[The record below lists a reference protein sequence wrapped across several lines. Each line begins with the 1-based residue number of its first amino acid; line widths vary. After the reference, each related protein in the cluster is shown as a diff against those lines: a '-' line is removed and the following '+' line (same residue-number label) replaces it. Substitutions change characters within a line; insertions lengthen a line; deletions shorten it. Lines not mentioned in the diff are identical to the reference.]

1 MNAPIWIP
9 QSLALVDMGCVWKK
23 NFMAVGGG
31 NDPRAAADKTL
42 AELASIRQSVEHVIL
57 CLDTP
62 PYTRRVAIYPE
73 YKAQRSPMTEVERE
87 QKKRLLAECKRLGY
101 QMARVEGEEADDVIA
116 TLAKI
121 YGGVIPDVRLV
132 GSDKDLAQCVTENVR
147 QMVPPVGER
156 PGELR
161 GPARVLEKYG
171 VTPEQIP
178 MYLALVGDKSD
189 NVPGV
194 PGIGH
199 GKAVALISEHKTFF
213 DLGEAAALRPAS
225 GVWKLLKEGWASF
238 EMSLALVKLK
248 TNLEIDYNALLLPL
262 DPEPAPEMAP
272 GFDDAPSMTEGDR
285 QTAEALLEDIREL
298 APELRPRIGKDPN
311 ADEFLRQAHAERER
325 QREALNQAEE
335 EREEKWRREMR
346 EENEAAERAYSTRA
360 PENAPAN
367 DEQFTEG
374 ELEYARKSLVYRAP
388 ETLDERGKRLLKAA
402 FPEPPKVTEAEFD
415 PITQSPGVPRPPMPP
430 KPSNVGPVGPGA
442 KQAGEQRE
450 ALAKA
455 PRDYGLVT
463 EDLQP
468 QDLKAAEVVSKWLHA
483 SGLYPQFHGAPAIF
497 AVIMRGKEL
506 GLGVTT
512 ALAGFHVVE
521 GKPVASA
528 DLIRALASRSKKC
541 KYFRLVHSD
550 DTYAEWETLHVDH
563 IDGEGKPMPT
573 RYRYTIEEAI
583 EAGLTSGNWKKRK
596 RDMLTKTAASKL
608 ARIVYPDE
616 VLGLYAPEEFND
628 AYGEAA

>member
-23 NFMAVGGG
+23 NFMALGGG

-42 AELASIRQSVEHVIL
+42 AELATIREGVEHVIL
-57 CLDTP
+57 CLDAP
-62 PYTRRVAIYPE
+62 PYKRRVAIYPE

-87 QKKRLLAECKRLGY
+87 QKKRLLRECKRLGY

-147 QMVPPVGER
+147 QVVPAIGER
-156 PGELR
+156 PAELR

-178 MYLALVGDKSD
+178 LYLALVGDKSD

-194 PGIGH
+194 PGIGQV
-199 GKAVALISEHKTFF
+199 KAVALINEHKTFF

-225 GVWKLLKEGWASF
+225 GVWKALKEGWATF
-238 EMSLALVKLK
+238 EMSLALVTLK
-248 TNLEIDYNALLLPL
+248 TNLEVDYNALLVPL
-262 DPEPAPEMAP
+262 DPEPAPAMAP
-272 GFDDAPSMTEGDR
+272 GFDDATGMTDGDR
-285 QTAEALLEDIREL
+285 QTAEALLADIREM
-298 APELRPRIGKDPN
+298 APELRPRIGKDPD
-311 ADEFLRQAHAERER
+311 ADAVLRQAHAERER
-325 QREALNQAEE
+325 LREQANQAEE

-367 DEQFTEG
+367 DEQFTEA
-374 ELEYARKSLVYRAP
+374 ELEFARKSLVYRAP

-402 FPEPPKVTEAEFD
+402 FPDPPKVTEAEFD

-430 KPSNVGPVGPGA
+430 KAAPAQKPAENA
-442 KQAGEQRE
+442 

-468 QDLKAAEVVSKWLHA
+468 QDLKAAEVVSRWLHA

-563 IDGEGKPMPT
+563 VDGDGKPMPT

-608 ARIVYPDE
+608 ARIVFPDE